1 MTDRIEQLL
10 ADYWDAAY
18 AEGKE
23 GRAHDT
29 EDAKAQK
36 ALSGIRAEFKTLRQR
51 VNELEKKAEMSKAAL
66 VDADHLAD
74 VAEKFL
80 AALNKVDSA
89 QAKMDSRGFELD
101 REALEQAEEL
111 RGEYWRAIQSA
122 VYEYRKRAERARAA
136 MVPNAGV
143 KR

>member
-1 MTDRIEQLL
+1 MSTDVLKL
-10 ADYWDAAY
+10 TA
-18 AEGKE
+18 
-23 GRAHDT
+23 
-29 EDAKAQK
+29 
-36 ALSGIRAEFKTLRQR
+36 S
-51 VNELEKKAEMSKAAL
+51 AL

-89 QAKMDSRGFELD
+89 QARMDSRGFELD

-136 MVPNAGV
+136 MVPNA
-143 KR
+143 